1 MAVAVVATAA
11 VDDDAAAAA
20 ADAVAADTS
29 DGVLAASSIISMAV
43 VSNRTTV
50 LMTRRHTRRASRGSM
65 LTDDLGEEEGRA
77 RCGMGGDTNTLDV
90 VVLPGRTDS
99 RLSYGLVPCCSRRHD
114 VKLYL
119 YFESFHFLFF
129 GEDFVPVSV
138 IWLFG
143 FFFGKCGCADYCQ
156 VLFIATQKK
165 IGPIREY
172 CTTTTSS

>member
-1 MAVAVVATAA
+1 MPSLPSAPAPAPAVAPHGNIERPPPLDTGDVAVAVVATAA

-20 ADAVAADTS
+20 ADADAADTS
-29 DGVLAASSIISMAV
+29 DGVRSASSIISMAV

-99 RLSYGLVPCCSRRHD
+99 RLSYGLVPCCSRAPTTLNCICILR
-114 VKLYL
+114 V
-119 YFESFHFLFF
+119 FTSFFF

-138 IWLFG
+138 FWLFG
-143 FFFGKCGCADYCQ
+143 VFF
-156 VLFIATQKK
+156 
-165 IGPIREY
+165 
-172 CTTTTSS
+172 